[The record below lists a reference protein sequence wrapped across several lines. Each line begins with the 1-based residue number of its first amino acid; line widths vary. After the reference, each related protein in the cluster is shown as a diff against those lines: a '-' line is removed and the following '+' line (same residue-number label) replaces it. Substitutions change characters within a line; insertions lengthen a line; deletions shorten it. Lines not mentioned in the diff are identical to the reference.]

1 MQEMRGN
8 IDYTLSRNDLRDGE
22 KARPYFQLQ
31 NRYLAFKEQLNT
43 RSRPEEIISGVP
55 DLVSSTEDSSTAMTA
70 FSTPH
75 NPCNVTPELTQAKT
89 PKKKAS
95 PHHHPQILLS

>member
-8 IDYTLSRNDLRDGE
+8 IDYTLSR
-22 KARPYFQLQ
+22 
-31 NRYLAFKEQLNT
+31 
-43 RSRPEEIISGVP
+43 VP
-55 DLVSSTEDSSTAMTA
+55 DLASSTEDSSTAMTA

-75 NPCNVTPELTQAKT
+75 NPFNITPELTQAKT